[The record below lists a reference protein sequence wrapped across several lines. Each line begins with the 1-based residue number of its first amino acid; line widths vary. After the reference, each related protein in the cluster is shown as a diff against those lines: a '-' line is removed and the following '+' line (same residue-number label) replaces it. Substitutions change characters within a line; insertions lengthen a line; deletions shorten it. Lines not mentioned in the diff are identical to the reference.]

1 MYTLMIADDE
11 QLERQALRF
20 IIEKN
25 CPDIQVIL
33 ETGDGKS
40 AIMVAA
46 AEKPDIVLM
55 DIRMPEMS
63 GLEAARTIRSELPD
77 TTIVMLTAFDEFSYA
92 KEALSIGAV
101 EYLLKPLRPKDL
113 LETLHAVTEK
123 IGQRKRKEQQEAELR
138 KNLDEAMPFIKNS
151 FIHDL
156 VSGKVTDLANFRERA
171 AFLGITAD
179 SGAILVANIDNF
191 RQITCSASELER
203 QVVKQRVYQQ
213 VCKIVGKEILVIPF
227 GGDEIIILM
236 GYEGEVKPEQVEHQ
250 VRETAQKIR
259 DGITELGVSLTIGIG
274 RYYSD
279 PLQIHKSYLEAV
291 SAEQQKFYM
300 GDNQIIHIDD
310 LPHLSAVSFRYPFN
324 YERSLLDKVR
334 CGERQQAKEALRQ
347 LLHEIF
353 SAKASIETVKACV
366 LELLIVLS
374 RAAVEGGANLEQL
387 TLLNFNCI
395 NHLMGCADREEVRRW
410 ILDALDQFM
419 DNMLEHRTSMNVRL
433 INKACAYIVENFH
446 KSISLDE
453 VAQTVHLSPYYFS
466 RIFKAEKGCNFVD
479 FLTKVRIDKAK
490 KLLQNPEQTVVRVAS
505 EAGYQDASYF
515 CRVFRQEVGV
525 TPNQYRTQ
533 LKNSNKASKVDNL
546 PQQQPSKIQQ

>member
-20 IIEKN
+20 IIEKD
-25 CPDIQVIL
+25 CPEIRVIS

-40 AIMVAA
+40 AVALA
-46 AEKPDIVLM
+46 ITEKPDIVLM

-63 GLEAARTIRSELPD
+63 GLEAARTIREQLPN
-77 TTIVMLTAFDEFSYA
+77 TSIVMLTAFDEFSYA
-92 KEALSIGAV
+92 KDALSIGAM

-113 LETLHAVTEK
+113 LQTLSAVTEK
-123 IGQRKRKEQQEAELR
+123 IGQRKRKEQEEADLR

-171 AFLGITAD
+171 AFLGVKAD
-179 SGAILVANIDNF
+179 SGVILVANIDHF
-191 RQITCSASELER
+191 KQITRSVSELER
-203 QVVKQRVYQQ
+203 QVVKQQVYQQ
-213 VCKIVGKEILVIPF
+213 VCKIAGKETLVIPF

-236 GYEGEVKPEQVEHQ
+236 GYEGCGQQELVETQ
-250 VRETAQKIR
+250 VRETALRIR
-259 DGITELGVSLTIGIG
+259 DGITEFGISLTIGIG
-274 RYYSD
+274 RYFKD

-310 LPHLSAVSFRYPFN
+310 LPHLSAVPFRYPFN
-324 YERSLLDKVR
+324 YERNLLDKVR

-353 SAKASIETVKACV
+353 TAKASIETVKACV

-374 RAAVEGGANLEQL
+374 RAAVEGGASLEQL
-387 TLLNFNCI
+387 TLLNFTCI
-395 NHLMGCADREEVRRW
+395 NHLMGCGDREEVRRW

-419 DNMLEHRTSMNVRL
+419 DNMLEHRSSMNARL
-433 INKACAYIVENFH
+433 INKACAYITENFH

-466 RIFKAEKGCNFVD
+466 RIFKAEQGCNFVD

-490 KLLQNPEQTVVRVAS
+490 KLLQNPELTVVRVAS

-525 TPNQYRTQ
+525 TPNQYRTK
-533 LKNSNKASKVDNL
+533 LKNSSKSAQAGYL
-546 PQQQPSKIQQ
+546 PQQQPSKT

>member
-1 MYTLMIADDE
+1 MYTLMVADDE
-11 QLERQALRF
+11 RLVRQTLRF
-20 IIEKN
+20 IIERE
-25 CPDIQVIL
+25 CPEIQVIM

-40 AIMVAA
+40 AVAMA
-46 AEKPDIVLM
+46 CQQKPDIIMM

-63 GLEAARTIRSELPD
+63 GLEAARLIMTQLPN
-77 TTIVMLTAFDEFSYA
+77 TAIVMLTAFDEFSYA
-92 KEALSIGAV
+92 KEALSLGAV
-101 EYLLKPLRPKDL
+101 EYLLKPLRSRDL
-113 LETLHAVTEK
+113 LQTLASVTERV
-123 IGQRKRKEQQEAELR
+123 GRRKAKEQQEAVLR

-156 VSGKVTDLANFRERA
+156 VSGKVSDLANFQERA
-171 AFLGITAD
+171 GFLGIKAG

-191 RQITCSASELER
+191 KQITRSATELER
-203 QVVKQRVYQQ
+203 QVVKQQVYQHICQ
-213 VCKIVGKEILVIPF
+213 LVGQEMLVVPF

-236 GYEGEVKPEQVEHQ
+236 GYEFEVEADKVGQQ
-250 VRETAQKIR
+250 VRAVALRIR
-259 DGITELGVSLTIGIG
+259 DNVSQLGVSLTIGIG

-291 SAEQQKFYM
+291 SAEQQKFYL

-310 LPHLSAVSFRYPFN
+310 LPHLGVEPFRYPFN
-324 YERSLLDKVR
+324 YERNLIDKVR
-334 CGERQQAKEALRQ
+334 CGERQQAKEILCQ

-353 SAKASIETVKACV
+353 SAKASMDTVKACV

-374 RAAVEGGANLEQL
+374 RAAVEGGASLEQL
-387 TLLNFNCI
+387 TLLNFKSINC
-395 NHLMGCADREEVRRW
+395 LKSCGDREEVRHW
-410 ILDALDQFM
+410 ILEALDGFV

-433 INKACAYIVENFH
+433 MNKACTYIVENFH

-466 RIFKAEKGCNFVD
+466 RVFKAERGCNFVD
-479 FLTKVRIDKAK
+479 FLTKARIDKAK
-490 KLLQNPEQTVVRVAS
+490 LMLQDPKQAVARVAS
-505 EAGYQDASYF
+505 EVGYQDASYF

-533 LKNSNKASKVDNL
+533 YKKRAD
-546 PQQQPSKIQQ
+546 SKITGN